1 MKKLVMTFIL
11 VGLTV
16 TLSGCQ
22 MIDNFTSNFRQQT
35 YGLPMTVQTY
45 DASAQKIDD
54 IHGKSLS
61 IARDTKFDQTNS
73 DGETTKK
80 SSVLDLTLGGQQITH
95 VGSSLI
101 AYQDGLTNVLDK
113 YPKREKITNND
124 ASVPFMNRFVNRYQN
139 AFSGASKVILIRS
152 QLGQP
157 LATFAGNTVSYQS
170 TKVPNSTALL
180 INGKRL
186 FVYRCDYTI
195 YTMNSLAEI
204 DS

>member
-61 IARDTKFDQTNS
+61 ITRDTKFDQANS

-139 AFSGASKVILIRS
+139 AFSGANKVILIRS

-170 TKVPNSTALL
+170 TKVPSSTALL
-180 INGKRL
+180 IDGKRL

-195 YTMNSLAEI
+195 YTMNSLAGS